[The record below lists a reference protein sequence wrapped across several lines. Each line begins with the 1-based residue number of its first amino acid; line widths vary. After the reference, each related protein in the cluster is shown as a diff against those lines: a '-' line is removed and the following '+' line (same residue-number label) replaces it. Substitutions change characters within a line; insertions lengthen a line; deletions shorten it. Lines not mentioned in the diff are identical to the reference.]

1 MTRRATLLFGLWV
14 VLAGSSAALH
24 AAQGDIVNAL
34 LTPAL
39 GFLAGAGALIMSR
52 RPGNAIGPIMLAAA
66 LGIALADV
74 ITGLYLDGNGQL
86 HDTEIARLLVWSD
99 SWLLFLWLGL
109 LGVLLP
115 LRFPDGRLPSPRW
128 RPFLRAA
135 LAAIAMAIV
144 GTAFGSA
151 RTEWGDGNT
160 VDNPLALGGT
170 AGDVLATLGSAGT
183 ALFTL
188 AVLGALAGVAT
199 RFRRSRGLERQ
210 QLKLFA
216 LVVTLMLVGL
226 ITAGLSTLGPA
237 LEPAGIAGWMLFLTS
252 LVIGLPLAIGTAIL
266 RHRLYDIDVV
276 INRAL
281 VYGVLTATL
290 ALTYLSCVLLFQL
303 ALAPL
308 TEASDVAVACS
319 TLAVAALFRPAR
331 SRVQAA
337 VDRRF
342 YRRRYDAARTL
353 EAFSL
358 RLRDELD
365 VDALGAD
372 LRKVV
377 REAMDPAHVS
387 LWLRR

>member
-1 MTRRATLLFGLWV
+1 
-14 VLAGSSAALH
+14 
-24 AAQGDIVNAL
+24 
-34 LTPAL
+34 
-39 GFLAGAGALIMSR
+39 
-52 RPGNAIGPIMLAAA
+52 
-66 LGIALADV
+66 
-74 ITGLYLDGNGQL
+74 
-86 HDTEIARLLVWSD
+86 
-99 SWLLFLWLGL
+99 
-109 LGVLLP
+109 
-115 LRFPDGRLPSPRW
+115 
-128 RPFLRAA
+128 
-135 LAAIAMAIV
+135 
-144 GTAFGSA
+144 
-151 RTEWGDGNT
+151 
-160 VDNPLALGGT
+160 
-170 AGDVLATLGSAGT
+170 
-183 ALFTL
+183 
-188 AVLGALAGVAT
+188 
-199 RFRRSRGLERQ
+199 
-210 QLKLFA
+210 
-216 LVVTLMLVGL
+216 
-226 ITAGLSTLGPA
+226 
-237 LEPAGIAGWMLFLTS
+237 
-252 LVIGLPLAIGTAIL
+252 
-266 RHRLYDIDVV
+266 VV

-365 VDALGAD
+365 VDALGVD
-372 LRKVV
+372 LRDVV